1 MWGRP
6 NEQANFEKPKSEK
19 KTGWGG
25 APWGHNALKNASKP
39 ADKPSD
45 AESKAAFRGDKFF
58 LSNMYKAPV
67 TYHGV
72 TYLCSEVAFQAQKCA
87 DDAERESLIAL
98 NDPFKVKKAAF
109 KVKKRDDW
117 DDVKVGI
124 MREIVYAKFSQNPDL
139 AEKLLATGDEH
150 LAEENKW
157 NDRFWGTVNGE
168 GENHLG
174 KILMEVRTAIRE
186 ATAEFGALPS
196 TATPPKAAP
205 VGKDEEILNLDDF
218 EVLLTDAEDPF
229 PDSASATPAPIAE
242 APKEVP
248 KTSAKPAPKKEN
260 APKAWGKNP
269 ESQEIVNA
277 IAKGGSISEETFK
290 KMKGI
295 CLKIVEGKEF
305 YSFSKFKPAEY
316 KYFTELVELYQKYV
330 GKAISK
336 EDAEEKERKLHREYE
351 EDKANEQKYFEFI
364 KQWNNAIRVTEMNRA
379 SINKCEDKDIALD
392 LALQCIA
399 MMTGDTP
406 FLGFARDKFLKD
418 KPHAVSYD
426 VSADFI
432 EPQPTEKKD
441 GEEE

>member
-1 MWGRP
+1 MEK
-6 NEQANFEKPKSEK
+6 EQRNRKKLLDADSSKTDSTKSVS
-19 KTGWGG
+19 
-25 APWGHNALKNASKP
+25 AQ
-39 ADKPSD
+39 PSD
-45 AESKAAFRGDKFF
+45 SSRVSA
-58 LSNMYKAPV
+58 
-67 TYHGV
+67 
-72 TYLCSEVAFQAQKCA
+72 
-87 DDAERESLIAL
+87 
-98 NDPFKVKKAAF
+98 
-109 KVKKRDDW
+109 
-117 DDVKVGI
+117 
-124 MREIVYAKFSQNPDL
+124 
-139 AEKLLATGDEH
+139 
-150 LAEENKW
+150 
-157 NDRFWGTVNGE
+157 
-168 GENHLG
+168 
-174 KILMEVRTAIRE
+174 
-186 ATAEFGALPS
+186 
-196 TATPPKAAP
+196 PKATSVETKPEGSVQDRLMHENSKRGELFRKAM
-205 VGKDEEILNLDDF
+205 K
-218 EVLLTDAEDPF
+218 
-229 PDSASATPAPIAE
+229 S
-242 APKEVP
+242 KESQP
-248 KTSAKPAPKKEN
+248 RPAPKKEN

-426 VSADFI
+426 ISADLI
-432 EPQPTEKKD
+432 EPEQQPEAKKEGD
-441 GEEE
+441 E